1 MVISRNSKISTV
13 SFQRNQTT
21 TFIEKPSQLK
31 LFFQRVPKVSTNYAI
46 VIPSPEILSDNV
58 LRVKSLARATF

>member
-1 MVISRNSKISTV
+1 MFFFLFNPEEAKQQLLSKNLLSV
-13 SFQRNQTT
+13 NF
-21 TFIEKPSQLK
+21 
-31 LFFQRVPKVSTNYAI
+31 FFQRVPKVSTNYAI